1 MRASPVLRR
10 VEIYPRF
17 NRTFCGLHRYSCTT
31 IVGSFER
38 VETAPM
44 VRQVLGKKEM
54 NVDCVAVLGRNEGRI
69 SEGCAPAALNKI
81 SPDRANDPPAFQIG

>member
-1 MRASPVLRR
+1 
-10 VEIYPRF
+10 
-17 NRTFCGLHRYSCTT
+17 
-31 IVGSFER
+31 
-38 VETAPM
+38 M

-81 SPDRANDPPAFQIG
+81 SPDRAYDPPAFQIG